1 MPACRLEFRVTSFLP
16 GCFPDSPPVDTPST
30 RAPDFAPPSQWSR
43 DTSHMPEAEEKDCLE
58 REGGGRFNL
67 NPAKVLA
74 MLGLLLVMGT
84 GTPWVAW
91 ICVLAPRGP
100 PAAAQPSPPS
110 PLSLAPLHHSSRRPA
125 VEDRHP
131 AAATARLS
139 PRRPRAPSSDT
150 PEARKQSTRSS
161 LHHPLPSS
169 SSSAAPTATTAAAAT
184 AAAAAVPP
192 LKPKPTRKTRG
203 TT

>member
-1 MPACRLEFRVTSFLP
+1 MGPLFLNNP
-16 GCFPDSPPVDTPST
+16 LQPRGDTPST
-30 RAPDFAPPSQWSR
+30 RAPQTSRRAVRGAAQSR

-67 NPAKVLA
+67 NPAKILA

-84 GTPWVAW
+84 GTAWVTW

-100 PAAAQPSPPS
+100 SAAAQPSPPLPS
-110 PLSLAPLHHSSRRPA
+110 SLAPRRHSSRRPA

-131 AAATARLS
+131 AAATARLT
-139 PRRPRAPSSDT
+139 PRRPRAPSPDT
-150 PEARKQSTRSS
+150 PVARKQSTRSS
-161 LHHPLPSS
+161 LHHPLPS

>member
-1 MPACRLEFRVTSFLP
+1 MN
-16 GCFPDSPPVDTPST
+16 CFPEYNPLLGIHRQ
-30 RAPDFAPPSQWSR
+30 RARPKLRAAPCGEQQSR

-84 GTPWVAW
+84 GTAWVTW

-100 PAAAQPSPPS
+100 PAAAQPSPPLPS
-110 PLSLAPLHHSSRRPA
+110 SLAPLRHSSRRPA

-131 AAATARLS
+131 AAATARLT
-139 PRRPRAPSSDT
+139 PRRPRAPSPDT
-150 PEARKQSTRSS
+150 PVARKQSTRSS

-169 SSSAAPTATTAAAAT
+169 SSAAQTATTAAAAT